1 MKLSQHQQILL
12 VANDIPKEEFSS
24 EELIVACWKRYPD
37 TFGLKGYEQD
47 YPDSNSV
54 STSIM
59 GSKGLINEN
68 LLKKISKKIYSVTVT
83 GKQTVVKILKQT
95 EGQEGVEKK
104 INKEIISIER
114 ADSDALKR
122 LTKTRFWRLLINE
135 NREDAILI
143 DDLMDLLQL
152 SSLCTYSD
160 FVHAKKNLCRLL
172 KNLDKKDE
180 NDLIENIPIKNL
192 KKLRICTEKTI
203 EKFNRTWS
211 YLREQEEKKKKKN

>member
-12 VANDIPKEEFSS
+12 VANDISKEEFSS
-24 EELIVACWKRYPD
+24 EELIVACWKRYPE
-37 TFGLKGYEQD
+37 TFGLKGYEQE

-68 LLKKISKKIYSVTVT
+68 LLKKVSKKIYSVTVA

-95 EGQEGVEKK
+95 EDQEDLEKK
-104 INKEIISIER
+104 INIANISIER
-114 ADSDALKR
+114 ADSDALKK

-135 NREDAILI
+135 KKEDAILF

-152 SSLCTYSD
+152 SSSCTHSE
-160 FVHAKKNLCRLL
+160 FIHAKKKSL
-172 KNLDKKDE
+172 
-180 NDLIENIPIKNL
+180 
-192 KKLRICTEKTI
+192 
-203 EKFNRTWS
+203 
-211 YLREQEEKKKKKN
+211 